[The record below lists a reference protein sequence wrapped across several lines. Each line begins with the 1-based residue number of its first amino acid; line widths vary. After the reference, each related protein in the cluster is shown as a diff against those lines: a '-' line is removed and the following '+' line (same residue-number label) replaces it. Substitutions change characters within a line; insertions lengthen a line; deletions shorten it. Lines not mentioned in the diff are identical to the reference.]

1 MCSDYG
7 VPSRR
12 AFILVTGMGSTGPLW
27 LLGPLA
33 TNVAQWDGSSRGA
46 TSISS
51 PMVQEVVAGFQG
63 WDLILRLV
71 LG

>member
-33 TNVAQWDGSSRGA
+33 TNVAQWVGSSRGA